1 MLFMIVSVT
10 ECLPSHNRSLDPKVH
25 THWLVTALFLSWSAI
40 ELVRYPFYALSL
52 WNKCPY
58 VLEWLRYSRSPL
70 CVIDS
75 GLAQPLVLTASHRYT
90 LFIPLYPI
98 GFSVERTS
106 MNLQLFR
113 ARRGMRSSDLN
124 VHRQWGCTGFCSR
137 TSTRTASTDCRCPTS
152 GTSPSIT
159 PTSWLPLPWWR
170 LPVRVSALLLFLWDL
185 AGPNHDDPPSAVFP
199 QNYSYMFLQR
209 KKKISSS
216 PPKAI
221 RSK

>member
-1 MLFMIVSVT
+1 MKLYLTAYNLVQAVGWYYVFGRTAGHLLTGGHHEQTWQLVASVVVALQWASCL
-10 ECLPSHNRSLDPKVH
+10 EVVHVALGLVPGGLLPSLAQVVGRNHLLLVALQPIHEVH

-52 WNKCPY
+52 WHKCPY
-58 VLEWLRYSRSPL
+58 VLEWL
-70 CVIDS
+70 
-75 GLAQPLVLTASHRYT
+75 RYT

-98 GFSVERTS
+98 GFSVELGLYWVLLPYINAHGLYRLS
-106 MNLQLFR
+106 M
-113 ARRGMRSSDLN
+113 
-124 VHRQWGCTGFCSR
+124 
-137 TSTRTASTDCRCPTS
+137 
-152 GTSPSIT
+152 
-159 PTSWLPLPWWR
+159 
-170 LPVRVSALLLFLWDL
+170 
-185 AGPNHDDPPSAVFP
+185 PNKWNFAFDYAYFVVAFAVVAIAFFP